1 MTSKEQMNN
10 GYSKLKRTPV
20 LLIFRKC
27 RQLLTVNEIKI
38 CHIWSVSRKVLSFHS
53 AKNQQ
58 MINSQFKFEG
68 IMKEFNFFQKIVKF
82 EGQFDLDDQGQG
94 QQFQIHLRH
103 V

>member
-1 MTSKEQMNN
+1 
-10 GYSKLKRTPV
+10 
-20 LLIFRKC
+20 
-27 RQLLTVNEIKI
+27 
-38 CHIWSVSRKVLSFHS
+38 
-53 AKNQQ
+53 